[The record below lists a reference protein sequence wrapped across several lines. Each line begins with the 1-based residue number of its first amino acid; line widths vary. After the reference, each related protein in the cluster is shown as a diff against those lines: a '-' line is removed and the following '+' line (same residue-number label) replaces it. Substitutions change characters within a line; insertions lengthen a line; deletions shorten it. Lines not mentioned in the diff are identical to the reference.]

1 VCIHDR
7 RLNRTTD
14 GRGKVSAAT
23 LTELE
28 RLDFGSWHASQGGR
42 GSSRSQGRFA
52 GRHATGPDG
61 RGSSRSQERF
71 AGRHA
76 TDPPATARVL
86 TLERLLKA
94 AVDAGRPLR
103 LLIETKHPTKFGHA
117 VETRLID
124 LLREFGLSEADPQSS
139 VQVTV
144 MSFSPLAVRRV
155 HQLAPTLE
163 SVFLFDLTT
172 PGLRDGRPPFGA
184 RVLGPGLAVLRARP
198 EIVARAHGRGH
209 RVYVWTVN
217 TPADVDFVHGL
228 GVDGI
233 ISDRPDMV
241 LAHLGG

>member
-1 VCIHDR
+1 M
-7 RLNRTTD
+7 
-14 GRGKVSAAT
+14 S
-23 LTELE
+23 
-28 RLDFGSWHASQGGR
+28 
-42 GSSRSQGRFA
+42 
-52 GRHATGPDG
+52 
-61 RGSSRSQERF
+61 
-71 AGRHA
+71 
-76 TDPPATARVL
+76 
-86 TLERLLKA
+86 
-94 AVDAGRPLR
+94 
-103 LLIETKHPTKFGHA
+103 HPTKFGHA